1 MYSLHAGPY
10 NNCELQPTCQSACAA
25 RGLLEGDDEWD
36 QCLEEA
42 GLIQTGHQLRQLFA
56 SILLHNNPLN
66 PRLLYERHLPCL
78 SDDCRYRLQTRFHL
92 FNPDYEQI
100 ESFALHE
107 IDIILQQSGKSLT
120 DYHLPNPTVDFNNL
134 SGIPRIIAE
143 EMVDNPQELLE
154 LWTIS
159 YRSANVEQKVILD
172 TIQSAIVSEQGGLF
186 FIDGPGGTGKTF
198 VENLLLNWTRG
209 NRRIALAVASSGIAS
224 ILLHNGR
231 TSHSRFR
238 IPIDIQPESVCAISA
253 QSALAELLR
262 CTALI
267 IWDEVLAQ
275 HRYCFEAV
283 NRTLKDLRK
292 NDAWFGGVPVVFA
305 GEKNTTIQ
313 LTSR

>member
-1 MYSLHAGPY
+1 
-10 NNCELQPTCQSACAA
+10 
-25 RGLLEGDDEWD
+25 LEGDDEWD
-36 QCLEEA
+36 QCLQEA

-78 SDDCRYRLQTRFHL
+78 SDDCRYRLHTRFHI

-100 ESFALHE
+100 ESLALHE
-107 IDIILQQSGKSLT
+107 IDVILQQSGKSLT
-120 DYHLPNPTVDFNNL
+120 DYHLPNPTINFNSL
-134 SGIPRIIAE
+134 SGIPRIIE
-143 EMVDNPQELLE
+143 EETPDNPQELLD
-154 LWTIS
+154 LWTIG

-172 TIQSAIVSEQGGLF
+172 TIQSAIATEQGGLF

-209 NRRIALAVASSGIAS
+209 NCRIALAVASSGIAS

-231 TSHSRFR
+231 TSHSRFH

-267 IWDEVLAQ
+267 IWDEVSAQ
-275 HRYCFEAV
+275 HRHCFEAV
-283 NRTLKDLRK
+283 DRTLKDLRK
-292 NDAWFGGVPVVFA
+292 NDVWFGGVPVVFA